1 MSRSG
6 LVKAMK
12 KYTVKYARD
21 EEGWW
26 VASVRGIVGCH
37 TQGRTIEQ
45 SRKRIREALELFID
59 DVDKV
64 KLVDEIVL
72 PAHAKTL
79 INNVQANR
87 KRAQEEADKLQK
99 TAAEAARVLTQDVGV
114 SIRDAGEILGLSHQ
128 RVHQLLLGK
137 DNS

>member
-1 MSRSG
+1 MR
-6 LVKAMK
+6 KF
-12 KYTVKYARD
+12 TVKYVRD

-26 VASVRGIVGCH
+26 LATVKGVSGCH
-37 TQGRTIEQ
+37 TQGKTIEQ

-79 INNVQANR
+79 INNVQATR

-99 TAAEAARVLTQDVGV
+99 TTAKAARVLTQDVGV

-128 RVHQLLLGK
+128 RVHQLLLSE